1 MYHKVRKKVHVLL
14 HPELGETKWDKIING
29 FIIFLIIANV
39 IVVILETVQPLH
51 DKYFTFFHYFDL
63 ISVIIFTIEYLLR
76 LWSCIHETR
85 FEHSFYGRIKY
96 VFSVDGIIDLL
107 AILPFYIH
115 TIIGLDLRVL
125 RILRLLRFLRLFRL
139 TAYMKSAQ
147 MVKNVFVKRASEL
160 KLSVVLI
167 LFLVIIASSIMYFT
181 EHQMQPKV
189 FTSIPATLW
198 WAFVTLTSVGYGDMV
213 PITTLGKV
221 MTAIIMLCGVAIFA
235 LPAGI
240 ITAGF
245 LEEMQKMRQKKLIK
259 CPNCGHSF
267 HHDHID

>member
-1 MYHKVRKKVHVLL
+1 MYHTTRKKVHILL
-14 HPELGETKWDKIING
+14 HPELGETKWDKVING

-51 DKYFTFFHYFDL
+51 EKYFTFFQYFDI
-63 ISVIIFTIEYLLR
+63 ISVLIFSIEYALR
-76 LWSCIHETR
+76 VWSCTHEAR
-85 FEHSFYGRIKY
+85 YKHPVYGRIKY
-96 VFSVDGIIDLL
+96 IFSVDGIIDLM
-107 AILPFYIH
+107 AILPFYVHVIV
-115 TIIGLDLRVL
+115 GLDLRIL

-147 MVKNVFVKRASEL
+147 MIKNVFVKRANEL

-181 EHQMQPKV
+181 EHLAQPKV

-213 PITTLGKV
+213 PITTLGRV

-245 LEEMQKMRQKKLIK
+245 LEEMQKMKHKKAIK

-267 HHDHID
+267 HHEHAE